1 MSFGLGDR
9 SRKNLEGVH
18 PKLIKI
24 VERAIQI
31 TTQDFF
37 VNEGVRTPERQKAL
51 YAQGRTKPGI
61 KVTWTLMS
69 NHFKKAST
77 GYGHAV
83 DVYPYPYE
91 NTESKAFAK
100 KQRVVA
106 LAMLRAAD
114 ELDIP
119 MRWGA
124 DWDMDGKF
132 GERGEGDSPHF
143 ELWGAG

>member
-1 MSFGLGDR
+1 MGFNLGDR
-9 SRKNLEGVH
+9 SRKNLIGVH

-31 TTQDFF
+31 TKQDFF
-37 VNEGVRTPERQKAL
+37 VNEGVRTPQRQKEL
-51 YAQGRTKPGI
+51 YAQGRTKPGP
-61 KVTWTLMS
+61 KVTWTLQS

-77 GYGHAV
+77 GFGHAV
-83 DVYPYPYE
+83 DIYPYPYKDTGS
-91 NTESKAFAK
+91 NAYAA

-106 LAMLRAAD
+106 KAMFEAAD
-114 ELDIP
+114 QLDIP
-119 MRWGA
+119 IRWGA
-124 DWDMDGKF
+124 DWDMDGRY